1 MKEQI
6 SDMVIL
12 NLLLQQGTPTNVK
25 HAYIYIYI
33 NKNIYA

>member
-12 NLLLQQGTPTNVK
+12 NLLLQQGTPTNEFSV
-25 HAYIYIYI
+25 I
-33 NKNIYA
+33 NK